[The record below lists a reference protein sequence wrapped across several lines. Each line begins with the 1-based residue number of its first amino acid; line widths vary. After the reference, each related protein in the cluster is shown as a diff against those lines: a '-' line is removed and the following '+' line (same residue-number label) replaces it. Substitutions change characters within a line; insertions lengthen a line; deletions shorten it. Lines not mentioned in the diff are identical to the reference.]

1 VKNLRHQGFIKG
13 IPDYVRV
20 AMHGRI
26 LRCPLGDN
34 PEDCPLH
41 AIRLLPIEKRIA
53 WLDSKSDEEVIALFS
68 YHVSCLDEKSVGD
81 DGSVH
86 ENWPT

>member
-1 VKNLRHQGFIKG
+1 MKNLRYQGFIKG
-13 IPDYVRV
+13 NSNHVRV
-20 AMHGRI
+20 AMQGRI

-41 AIRLLPIEKRIA
+41 AIRLLPVEKRVA

-68 YHVSCLDEKSVGD
+68 YHVGCLDEKVVG
-81 DGSVH
+81 
-86 ENWPT
+86 ENVA